1 MNPLRRLNNEAH
13 LRGLPELEMFP
24 DDASREQA
32 VRELNAGF
40 YTWRIIPV
48 LLGHMVLLWA
58 VTVLAGYTISRVVPS
73 LKPVSG
79 WLGMAVSLASYLG
92 YLMWALP
99 RDLVRELRRKLVA
112 AGVPVCVRCGY
123 DLRGQPA
130 DSERCPECG
139 TERPISPDA

>member
-1 MNPLRRLNNEAH
+1 MNPLRRFSNEAH
-13 LRGLPELEMFP
+13 LRSLPELEMFP

-48 LLGHMVLLWA
+48 LVSHIAVLWA
-58 VTVLAGYTISRVVPS
+58 ITTLTTYTIGRVAPW
-73 LKPVSG
+73 LKPASG
-79 WLGMAVSLASYLG
+79 WLGVVVALAG
-92 YLMWALP
+92 YVGFLMWALP
-99 RDLVRELRRKLVA
+99 RDLVRELRIKLVA
-112 AGVPVCVRCGY
+112 AGVPVCLRCGY

-139 TERPISPDA
+139 AERKAAPD